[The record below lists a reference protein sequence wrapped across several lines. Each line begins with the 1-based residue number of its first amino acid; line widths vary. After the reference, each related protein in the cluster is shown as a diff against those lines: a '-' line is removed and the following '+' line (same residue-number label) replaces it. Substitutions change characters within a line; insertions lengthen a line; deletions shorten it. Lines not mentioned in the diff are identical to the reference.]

1 MRDVEEAPPP
11 PSPPPPSDP
20 QSLSPKPDLL
30 PETDLVVTDSAPL
43 VTCDLPSPI
52 SMTTTAPTWGKVP
65 PESTV
70 ETGESLLPFDALL

>member
-20 QSLSPKPDLL
+20 QSLSPKPDL

-43 VTCDLPSPI
+43 VTTDLPSPI

-70 ETGESLLPFDALL
+70 ETGESLLPFNALL